1 MNMEVITQLLY
12 VHLWQG
18 LLLVPVIWV
27 ITRFFVKKDAALRHG
42 LWFSALCLLVI
53 LPFTTF
59 IDLPRLTTQWFQM
72 DAAIE
77 IVDDVSFSKIPDAI
91 IVSVEQK
98 DAVMLRTSSAKA
110 SINLFLYAALFVW
123 FVGFCLKFA
132 NIFQE
137 LIYCLKFKTKTKLT
151 PISGEFLPNRWPL
164 EINVFLDDNIITP
177 MMVGFFKPR
186 ILIPT
191 HFTKSMPCDQIIS
204 ILFHELA
211 HIERRDQWT
220 SFIQQI
226 LLSVMW
232 WSPFAHIATKRILID
247 RELACDDSAAYRS
260 GSANSY
266 ATALIEGSKQVVM
279 SKTIM
284 VEPQLALGIFHRPSE
299 LKERITRLL
308 ETDYSQGYI
317 MKKNFSA
324 FTIVTLMTSIFAIS
338 FATPGLSS
346 DSDNSNSVSSFRLND
361 DPLQRAFVEESMR
374 TTPETL
380 ARFLEN
386 GADINGVAKG
396 DGTALMMAVRGGRMD
411 NVEFLINQGADVNIS
426 AKGDGNPLIMAVRRG
441 DKNMIDYLLRNG
453 ANLDAVAPGDGT
465 ALIAAVREGIA
476 ENVDLLIQHGADVNA
491 HALHDGNPLIVA
503 ASRNNLPLIQKL
515 LAHGANIDA
524 IVTYDETA
532 LITAVRSNNFD
543 AVHALAEAGA
553 NLSLGAIAPGQGK
566 NNEDIC
572 RTPLGEA
579 KLKRNRR
586 IIDYLEE
593 HGAQIIDCA
602 A

>member
-1 MNMEVITQLLY
+1 MNIEIITQLLY

-42 LWFSALCLLVI
+42 LWFSALCLLAI

-72 DAAIE
+72 DAAVE
-77 IVDDVSFSKIPDAI
+77 VLDDVSLSKTPDAFI
-91 IVSVEQK
+91 ISAEQE
-98 DAVMLRTSSAKA
+98 DAIAPQFSPATA
-110 SINLFLYAALFVW
+110 STNLFLYAALFIW
-123 FVGFCLKFA
+123 FVGFCLKFS
-132 NIFQE
+132 NIFRE

-151 PISGEFLPNRWPL
+151 PISGEFLPNKWPL
-164 EINVFLDDNIITP
+164 EISVFLDDNIITP

-191 HFTKSMPCDQIIS
+191 HFTKSMACDQIIS

-220 SFIQQI
+220 SLIQQI

-232 WSPFAHIATKRILID
+232 WSPFAHIATKHILID

-308 ETDYSQGYI
+308 ETDYSQEYI
-317 MKKNFSA
+317 MKKHFSA
-324 FTIVTLMTSIFAIS
+324 LTIVALFVCIFIIS
-338 FATPGLSS
+338 FATPGVSS
-346 DSDNSNSVSSFRLND
+346 DTDNNNETATRFEATTN
-361 DPLQRAFVEESMR
+361 PFQRSFVEASSGA
-374 TTPETL
+374 TPQEL
-380 ARFLEN
+380 DKFLKA
-386 GADINGVAKG
+386 GANINEPALG
-396 DGTALMMAVRGGRMD
+396 DGTALMMAVSAEKME
-411 NVEFLINQGADVNIS
+411 NIEFLLSRGADVNIPS
-426 AKGDGNPLIMAVRRG
+426 QG
-441 DKNMIDYLLRNG
+441 
-453 ANLDAVAPGDGT
+453 
-465 ALIAAVREGIA
+465 
-476 ENVDLLIQHGADVNA
+476 
-491 HALHDGNPLIVA
+491 DGNPLIVA
-503 ASRNNLPLIQKL
+503 SGKNNIPLIKRL
-515 LAHGANIDA
+515 IEAGADVDA
-524 IVTYDETA
+524 IVPHDETP
-532 LITAVRSNNFD
+532 LITAIRYQNFD
-543 AVHALAEAGA
+543 AVQVLTEAGA
-553 NLSLGAIAPGQGK
+553 NVSLGAIAPGQGFLK
-566 NNEDIC
+566 QDIC

-593 HGAQIIDCA
+593 HGAQILDCA
-602 A
+602 P